1 MQTVKLTPMRMIFN
15 NPESNFSIISC
26 RTKDESIER
35 HPQYSTISL
44 KGTGIADLKMGQS
57 IDCIIEPCVE
67 DKYKYSYKFIGFAGF
82 VAKDGKFNLTEKAEL
97 QTLRNLMTNGQ
108 AESCHVAYP
117 HFVSM
122 VLNGEEAKLDYKK
135 IRGVGK
141 VLLPRYIDKI
151 KTNNKRVK
159 FMSETYAWGIEHD
172 EDINKIAATYKNV
185 YGFSK
190 DINTNPYSVMINLL
204 EWSFD
209 RADRAIINKT
219 AKWLDSYERCEAAT
233 IYALKHNEL
242 DGNTRMQAKMLFDMV
257 KRKAPQCVH
266 HLLDVVTKSAQVHY
280 DLPSQNTA
288 LQATYSAEQHI
299 ADVIKK
305 KIANPHYYPMDWQKF
320 TSVDGLEL
328 TDEQTQI
335 LEMACKQDVM
345 MLTGSA
351 GCVDCDTEFFTGT
364 GWKRIADY
372 QDGDRVLQYNEDGT
386 AELVNPIAYIKKTC
400 NTLWHFETL
409 RGLNQTVCDDH
420 RIIYETRDG
429 VLKECNIEQLKQMH
443 LPSTKNFQGRFLT
456 TFNFGGFGIDLNEWQ
471 IRLMCAV
478 LADGHFNA
486 GNKNST
492 RCTFHIKKQRKKD
505 RLIYLFNKNGLEYKE
520 HGSTEE
526 GYTDYHV
533 YVPRREKQ
541 FTEYWYGC
549 SNEQLKIIVDEVVYW
564 DGCIRYTKNNTKYL
578 TYCSSIKSDAD
589 FIQYAASAIG
599 IRASISTC
607 NRIGEIKHLNG
618 KEYIR
623 KTNVYTVH
631 FSNRTKVGLCSDN
644 RSKCTK
650 TPITQVPTTDGYKYC
665 FTVPSHMLV
674 LRRKDCI
681 FITGNC
687 GKTTSMQALVNMLDS
702 NGYTYTLLAPT
713 GISSKK
719 LREATQKEASTIHM
733 FLTMSEN
740 LGDYLII
747 DEASQ
752 ISVHLLSMLFDK
764 VADTTKIIFI
774 ADPSQLASIAC
785 GNIVEDMLDSGIVP
799 VCNLTKVFRY
809 NTSGIITIATDV
821 RNGANDHLTDTFTDY
836 KFVETDTL
844 VIKQIEQEYAR
855 LLADG
860 YSKDDVLI
868 LSPFNKGEVG
878 SLAINAAIQAK
889 FNPNELSKVGH
900 TVNNVPIYFKVG
912 DKVINKKNEYAMPL
926 ADDDTAFVANGD
938 IGTVMEIVPD
948 EKEPYMIVRYDCG
961 DCIVDKAHIKN
972 TLLSYCCSIHS
983 VQGSQAK
990 AVIVVIDRSHANL
1003 LSRNLI
1009 YTSVSRAQDKLVL
1022 IGDEAAIQEGLKV
1035 QEEKERNTA
1044 LREMLLDK
1052 LTES

>member
-26 RTKDESIER
+26 RTKDETIET
-35 HPQYSTISL
+35 HPKYGTISL

-57 IDCIIEPCVE
+57 IDCIIEPCVD

-97 QTLRNLMTNGQ
+97 QTLRSLMTNGQ
-108 AESCHVAYP
+108 AESCHAAYP

-122 VLNGEEAKLDYKK
+122 VLNGEADKLDYKK

-151 KTNNKRVK
+151 KTINKRVE
-159 FMSETYAWGIEHD
+159 FMGETYAWGIEHD

-190 DINTNPYSVMINLL
+190 DINTNPYAVMINLL

-209 RADRAIINKT
+209 RADRVIAKKT
-219 AKWLDSYERCEAAT
+219 TKWPDSYERCEAAT

-242 DGNTRMQAKMLFDMV
+242 DGNTRMQAKMLFDVV

-266 HLLDVVTKSAQVHY
+266 HFLDVVTKATQVHY
-280 DLPSQNTA
+280 DAPSQNTA

-328 TDEQTQI
+328 TDEQAQI

-351 GCVDCDTEFFTGT
+351 GTG
-364 GWKRIADY
+364 KS
-372 QDGDRVLQYNEDGT
+372 
-386 AELVNPIAYIKKTC
+386 
-400 NTLWHFETL
+400 
-409 RGLNQTVCDDH
+409 QTTKA
-420 RIIYETRDG
+420 IIE
-429 VLKECNIEQLKQMH
+429 M
-443 LPSTKNFQGRFLT
+443 
-456 TFNFGGFGIDLNEWQ
+456 
-471 IRLMCAV
+471 
-478 LADGHFNA
+478 
-486 GNKNST
+486 
-492 RCTFHIKKQRKKD
+492 
-505 RLIYLFNKNGLEYKE
+505 LEAN
-520 HGSTEE
+520 
-526 GYTDYHV
+526 D
-533 YVPRREKQ
+533 
-541 FTEYWYGC
+541 
-549 SNEQLKIIVDEVVYW
+549 
-564 DGCIRYTKNNTKYL
+564 
-578 TYCSSIKSDAD
+578 
-589 FIQYAASAIG
+589 
-599 IRASISTC
+599 
-607 NRIGEIKHLNG
+607 
-618 KEYIR
+618 
-623 KTNVYTVH
+623 
-631 FSNRTKVGLCSDN
+631 
-644 RSKCTK
+644 
-650 TPITQVPTTDGYKYC
+650 
-665 FTVPSHMLV
+665 
-674 LRRKDCI
+674 
-681 FITGNC
+681 
-687 GKTTSMQALVNMLDS
+687 
-702 NGYTYTLLAPT
+702 YTYTLLSPT
-713 GISSKK
+713 GIAAKR
-719 LREATQKEASTIHM
+719 LREATGREASTIHM
-733 FLTMSEN
+733 FLACDGN
-740 LGDYLII
+740 LGDYVLI
-747 DEASQ
+747 DEMGMV
-752 ISVHLLSMLFDK
+752 SVHLLSMLFDK
-764 VADTTKIIFI
+764 VTDTTKIIFI

-821 RNGANDHLTDTFTDY
+821 RNGVNEHLTDTFTDY
-836 KFVETDTL
+836 KFIGTDTL

-868 LSPFNKGEVG
+868 LSPFNKGDVG

-900 TVNNVPIYFKVG
+900 TVNDTPIYFKVG

-926 ADDDTAFVANGD
+926 VNDDTTFVANGD

-948 EKEPYMIVRYDCG
+948 EKEPYMIVRYDRR

-972 TLLSYCCSIHS
+972 TLLAYAISIHS
-983 VQGSQAK
+983 CQGSQAK
-990 AVIVVIDRSHANL
+990 VVIVVIDRNHVRM
-1003 LSRNLI
+1003 LSRNLC
-1009 YTSVSRAQDKLVL
+1009 YTAVSRAQERLIL
-1022 IGDEAAIQEGLKV
+1022 IGDEAAIQEGLRV
-1035 QEEKERNTA
+1035 QEEKIRDTE
-1044 LREMLLDK
+1044 LKELLIK
-1052 LTES
+1052 

>member
-26 RTKDESIER
+26 STKDESIETN
-35 HPQYSTISL
+35 PKYGTISL

-57 IDCIIEPCVE
+57 IDCIIEPCMD

-108 AESCHVAYP
+108 AESCHSAYP

-122 VLNGEEAKLDYKK
+122 VLNGEADKLDYKK

-141 VLLPRYIDKI
+141 VLLPRYIEKI
-151 KTNNKRVK
+151 KTINKRVE

-190 DINTNPYSVMINLL
+190 DINTNPYAVMINLL

-209 RADRAIINKT
+209 RADKAITNKT
-219 AKWLDSYERCEAAT
+219 CQWLDSYERCEAAT

-257 KRKAPQCVH
+257 KRKTPQCVH
-266 HLLDVVTKSAQVHY
+266 YLLDVVTKSAQVHY
-280 DLPSQNTA
+280 DAPTQNTA

-320 TSVDGLEL
+320 TSVDGLDL
-328 TDEQTQI
+328 TDEQAQI

-351 GCVDCDTEFFTGT
+351 GTG
-364 GWKRIADY
+364 KS
-372 QDGDRVLQYNEDGT
+372 
-386 AELVNPIAYIKKTC
+386 
-400 NTLWHFETL
+400 
-409 RGLNQTVCDDH
+409 QTTKA
-420 RIIYETRDG
+420 IIE
-429 VLKECNIEQLKQMH
+429 M
-443 LPSTKNFQGRFLT
+443 
-456 TFNFGGFGIDLNEWQ
+456 
-471 IRLMCAV
+471 
-478 LADGHFNA
+478 
-486 GNKNST
+486 
-492 RCTFHIKKQRKKD
+492 
-505 RLIYLFNKNGLEYKE
+505 LEA
-520 HGSTEE
+520 
-526 GYTDYHV
+526 
-533 YVPRREKQ
+533 
-541 FTEYWYGC
+541 
-549 SNEQLKIIVDEVVYW
+549 
-564 DGCIRYTKNNTKYL
+564 NN
-578 TYCSSIKSDAD
+578 
-589 FIQYAASAIG
+589 
-599 IRASISTC
+599 
-607 NRIGEIKHLNG
+607 
-618 KEYIR
+618 
-623 KTNVYTVH
+623 
-631 FSNRTKVGLCSDN
+631 
-644 RSKCTK
+644 
-650 TPITQVPTTDGYKYC
+650 
-665 FTVPSHMLV
+665 
-674 LRRKDCI
+674 
-681 FITGNC
+681 
-687 GKTTSMQALVNMLDS
+687 
-702 NGYTYTLLAPT
+702 YTYTLLSPT
-713 GISSKK
+713 GIAAKR
-719 LREATQKEASTIHM
+719 LREATGREASTIHM
-733 FLTMSEN
+733 FLTCGDN
-740 LGDYLII
+740 LGDYVLI
-747 DEASQ
+747 DEMGMV
-752 ISVHLLSMLFDK
+752 SVHLLSILFDK
-764 VADTTKIIFI
+764 VTDHTKIIFI

-821 RNGANDHLTDTFTDY
+821 RNGVNDHLTDTFTDY

-860 YSKDDVLI
+860 YSKDNVLI
-868 LSPFNKGEVG
+868 LSPFNKGDVG

-900 TVNNVPIYFKVG
+900 TVNDTPIYFKVG

-926 ADDDTAFVANGD
+926 VDDDTAFVANGD

-972 TLLSYCCSIHS
+972 TLLAYAISIHS
-983 VQGSQAK
+983 CQGSQAK
-990 AVIVVIDRSHANL
+990 AVIVVIDRSHVRM
-1003 LSRNLI
+1003 LSRNLC
-1009 YTSVSRAQDKLVL
+1009 YTAVSRAQERLIL

-1035 QEEKERNTA
+1035 QEEKERDTE
-1044 LREMLLDK
+1044 LKEMLIR
-1052 LTES
+1052 